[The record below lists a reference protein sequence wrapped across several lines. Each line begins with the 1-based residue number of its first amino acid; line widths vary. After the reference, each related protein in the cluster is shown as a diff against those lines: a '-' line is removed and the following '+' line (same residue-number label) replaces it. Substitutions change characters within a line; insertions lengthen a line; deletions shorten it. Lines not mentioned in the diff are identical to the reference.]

1 MTTSARTA
9 SARSA
14 FEAAIATFHQAL
26 RSNDEDGVFAY
37 VSDDVRL
44 MPPAEPAIRGKT
56 AMREWF
62 AGFLSSYRTTSLV
75 FSDCEIVVGDDWAV
89 ELGTYEWGLQPAA
102 GGEAVV
108 DRGNYIQLWKLH
120 GDGQWRF
127 EREIWNSS
135 AAAAGQAAS

>member
-1 MTTSARTA
+1 MTTSARNV
-9 SARSA
+9 SAEPA
-14 FEAAIATFHQAL
+14 FEAAIASFHQAL

-44 MPPAEPAIRGKT
+44 MPPAEPAIRGKS

-62 AGFLSSYRTTSLV
+62 AGFLSLYRTTSLE
-75 FSDCEIVVGDDWAV
+75 FSDREVMVGGNWAL
-89 ELGTYEWGLQPAA
+89 ELGTYEWIVQPAA

-108 DRGNYIQLWKLH
+108 DRGNYMQLWKLH
-120 GDGQWRF
+120 GDGRWRF

-135 AAAAGQAAS
+135 AIATAQAAD